1 MEENLQLFWHQFKV
15 ARPEYKSVTVGSAW
29 SFGDSKE
36 MADQL
41 AKLVLSGEK
50 TATASAKVEYEVN
63 NEPLPEVEANR
74 VDIVLD
80 GSNQPVAIIRNTHVY
95 LIPFN
100 EVTASHAYKEGEGDK
115 SLDYWR
121 KEHREFWTRSFKEQ
135 AIFGVDIDTMDVV
148 CEEFEVLWAK

>member
-15 ARPEYKSVTVGSAW
+15 ARPEYESVTFGSAW

-36 MADQL
+36 MADEL
-41 AKLVLSGEK
+41 AKLVLSSEK

-63 NEPLPEVEANR
+63 NESLPEVKTNQ
-74 VDIVLD
+74 VDMILD
-80 GSNQPVAIIRNTHVY
+80 GDKQPVAIIRNTHVY
-95 LIPFN
+95 LVPFN

-135 AIFGVDIDTMDVV
+135 EIEVDIDTMDVV